1 MTSPADSEVTTQL
14 ADVLKRHEWWLAG
27 TLGVPGMTDATTYKC
42 LCGWNGDDPRT
53 HVASALLASFVLVP
67 KDQLHQEWS
76 NVFEKRK
83 GTEWSERRT
92 AGFPDRGVPDANMRV
107 NEANPVD
114 WMRNMRIEVR
124 LVGPWR
130 PADSKEH
137 G

>member
-1 MTSPADSEVTTQL
+1 MTPADSEVTTPSPEAVLRLHQPVDDGEGFFCSCSSTAVLLEEGIATSYTPEHL
-14 ADVLKRHEWWLAG
+14 AAVLQ
-27 TLGVPGMTDATTYKC
+27 
-42 LCGWNGDDPRT
+42 
-53 HVASALLASFVLVP
+53 ASFVLVP

-92 AGFPDRGVPDANMRV
+92 AGFPDRGVPDMNMRM

-130 PADSKEH
+130 PADSKENP
-137 G
+137 